1 VVRAD
6 RLVSILLLLQA
17 NGRMTA
23 GALAERLEVS
33 RRTIHRDL
41 EALGMAG
48 VPVVIDRGSTGGA
61 SLIAG
66 YRTELTGLSEPELQA
81 LTAFGAGD
89 LAADLGVRPLLDS
102 ASRKL
107 AAAAGHGRARS
118 LQQRVLIDGDS
129 WTRSRSAPEHLSR
142 IQDALWSDHR
152 LRLRY
157 RRGEERVVERVVD
170 PYGLVTKRGTWYLL
184 AGVGEGRRVYRVSR
198 IEEAEILPEPFE
210 RPPGFHL
217 EAAWAEAVAGFRGT
231 DLVRVTVRTDPDG
244 AARVARVF
252 GEAVVGRRSDGVL
265 DLEMSSVEG
274 AVCMLAAFGETVE
287 VLSPAAVRERLA
299 RIGRALVEKYAGAGW
314 D

>member
-41 EALGMAG
+41 EALGMSG
-48 VPVVIDRGSTGGA
+48 VPVVVDRGSTGGA

-89 LAADLGVRPLLDS
+89 LAADLGVRPLLES

-107 AAAAGHGRARS
+107 AAAAGQGRARS

-129 WTRSRSAPEHLSR
+129 WTRSRPAPEHLSR
-142 IQDALWSDHR
+142 VQDALWSDHR
-152 LRLRY
+152 LWLRY
-157 RRGEERVVERVVD
+157 RRGEERIVERIVD
-170 PYGLVTKRGTWYLL
+170 PLGLVTKRGVWYLL
-184 AGVGEGRRVYRVSR
+184 AGVGDGRRVYRVSR
-198 IEEAEILPEPFE
+198 IEEAEILPETFE
-210 RPPGFHL
+210 RPPGFAL
-217 EAAWAEAVAGFRGT
+217 EAAWAEAVASFRGT
-231 DLVRVTVRTDPDG
+231 DLVRITVRGDPEG
-244 AARVARVF
+244 AARVARLF
-252 GEAVVGRRSDGVL
+252 GEAVVERRPDGVL
-265 DLEMSSVEG
+265 ELEMSSVEG
-274 AVCMLAAFGETVE
+274 AACLLAALGESVE
-287 VLSPAAVRERLA
+287 VLTPAAVRERLG
-299 RIGRALVEKYAGAGW
+299 RIGYALVDKYAGAVS

>member
-6 RLVSILLLLQA
+6 RLVSILLILQA

-41 EALGMAG
+41 EALGMSG
-48 VPVVIDRGSTGGA
+48 VPVVVDRGSTGGA
-61 SLIAG
+61 SLVAG

-89 LAADLGVRPLLDS
+89 LAADLGVRPLLES

-107 AAAAGHGRARS
+107 AAAAGHRQARS

-129 WTRSRSAPEHLSR
+129 WTRSRAAPEHLSR
-142 IQDALWSDHR
+142 VQDALWSDHQ

-157 RRGEERVVERVVD
+157 RRGEERIVERVVD
-170 PYGLVTKRGTWYLL
+170 PLGLVTKRGVWYLL
-184 AGVGEGRRVYRVSR
+184 AGVADGRRVYRVSR
-198 IEEAEILPEPFE
+198 IEEAEILPETFE
-210 RPPGFHL
+210 RSPAFDL

-231 DLVRVTVRTDPDG
+231 DLVRVTVRADPEG
-244 AARVARVF
+244 AARVARLF
-252 GEAVVGRRSDGVL
+252 GEAVVQRRSDGVL
-265 DLEMSSVEG
+265 DLEVSSVDG
-274 AVCMLAAFGETVE
+274 AVCMLAAVGETVE
-287 VLSPAAVRERLA
+287 VLAPAAVRERLG
-299 RIGRALVEKYAGAGW
+299 RIGYALVHKYARAVP

>member
-41 EALGMAG
+41 EALGMSG
-48 VPVVIDRGSTGGA
+48 VPVVVDRGSTGGA

-89 LAADLGVRPLLDS
+89 LAADLGVRPLLES

-107 AAAAGHGRARS
+107 AAAAGHRQARS

-129 WTRSRSAPEHLSR
+129 WTRSRAAPEHLSR
-142 IQDALWSDHR
+142 VQDALWSDHR

-157 RRGEERVVERVVD
+157 RRGEERVVERIVD
-170 PYGLVTKRGTWYLL
+170 PLGLVTKRGIWYLL
-184 AGVGEGRRVYRVSR
+184 GGVGDGRRVYRVSR
-198 IEEAEILPEPFE
+198 IEEAEILTETFD
-210 RPPGFHL
+210 L

-244 AARVARVF
+244 AARVARLF
-252 GEAVVGRRSDGVL
+252 GEAVVERRSDGVL
-265 DLEMSSVEG
+265 DLEMSSVDG
-274 AVCMLAAFGETVE
+274 AACLLAAVGETVE
-287 VLSPAAVRERLA
+287 VLTPAAVRERLG
-299 RIGRALVEKYAGAGW
+299 RIGYALVDKYAGAVS